1 MLAKAINLC
10 FKIMQSFPYNQWYF
24 SKIWNEYKSNIYL
37 IPVNIMSNLCL
48 DFGRRRQRWPV
59 KTVNDEKNRCHNKR
73 NMFQNYLWISKYKTN
88 DNIIHN
94 LHEICRNYTHNTQF
108 ECCTD
113 ECCLKSQRY
122 LDRGHALESNM
133 GSCITIPLNWHYGL

>member
-1 MLAKAINLC
+1 MIL
-10 FKIMQSFPYNQWYF
+10 FKNMKQA
-24 SKIWNEYKSNIYL
+24 EYKSNIYL
-37 IPVNIMSNLCL
+37 IPVNIMSNLFL

-59 KTVNDEKNRCHNKR
+59 KTVNNENRFHNKR
-73 NMFQNYLWISKYKTN
+73 NMFQNYLWIRKYKSN

-94 LHEICRNYTHNTQF
+94 LHEICQNNTHNTQF
-108 ECCTD
+108 ECRTD

-133 GSCITIPLNWHYGL
+133 GSCFTIPLNWHYGLEKGVGWEWAEVGKV